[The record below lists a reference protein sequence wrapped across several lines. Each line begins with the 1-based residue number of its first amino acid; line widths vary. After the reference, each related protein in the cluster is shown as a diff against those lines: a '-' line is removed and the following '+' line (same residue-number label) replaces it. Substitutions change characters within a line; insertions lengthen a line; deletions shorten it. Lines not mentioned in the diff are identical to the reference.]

1 MNNASATH
9 RSRNTSTPADLL
21 DELQETLAHGTIT
34 RRVESLRCVTDL
46 FVARAVDYSD
56 EQVGLFD
63 DVFLLLIEKIETSA
77 RATLAERLAPVPE
90 APPRIVRTLA
100 FDDAIEVAGPL
111 LSQSQRLDDVT
122 LIENAKAKSQEHM
135 LAISQ
140 RSTLSGSVTD
150 VLVELGNRDVLR
162 STAENPGAEFSD
174 SGFTKMIDR
183 SKDDDD
189 VATIIGMRPSITRPQ
204 FINLLARA
212 SNHVRA
218 KLEAERVE
226 PQEDIPA
233 AVDRAATEMQNV
245 SAELT
250 PAMINAK
257 NLVRELREH
266 HALDEQHVIA
276 FARQHRFNE
285 VNASLASLAGVAIST
300 VEIMMT
306 ESRSEG
312 VLVLSKI
319 IGLNWPAVSA
329 ILEMRQDL
337 LDSKTID
344 LSFCKVGY
352 ERLKISTAQQV
363 LRFHRMRQLT

>member
-1 MNNASATH
+1 MNNASAPA
-9 RSRNTSTPADLL
+9 RNRNTGTPADLL

-90 APPRIVRTLA
+90 APPRIVRSLA
-100 FDDAIEVAGPL
+100 FDDAIEVAGPV

-122 LIENAKAKSQEHM
+122 LIENAKAKSQDHM

-140 RSTLSGSVTD
+140 RSTLSHAVTD
-150 VLVELGNRDVLR
+150 VLVELGNLDVLR
-162 STAENPGAEFSD
+162 STANNPGADFSEA
-174 SGFTKMIDR
+174 GFSKMVDR
-183 SKDDDD
+183 SKDNDDI
-189 VATIIGMRPSITRPQ
+189 ATIIGMRPSITRPQ

-218 KLEAERVE
+218 KLEAERIE
-226 PQEDIPA
+226 PQDDIPA
-233 AVDRAATEMQNV
+233 AVDRAALEMQNI

-257 NLVRELREH
+257 NLVREH
-266 HALDEQHVIA
+266 HALDEQHVVA

-285 VNASLASLAGVAIST
+285 VNASLALLAGIAIST

-319 IGLNWPAVSA
+319 IGLSWPTVSA

-344 LSFCKVGY
+344 LNFCKVGY